1 MNELL
6 EELIQSLKQACTSKN
21 WEQVKQLDG
30 QIKSSL
36 QEIIAS
42 ANNVQEKEN
51 MISDLKTVQKIYDL
65 VIDRSRNN
73 QSEIATELKKITKD
87 RNAADS
93 YLGVSQF

>member
-1 MNELL
+1 VNELL
-6 EELIQSLKQACTSKN
+6 EELIQSLQQACTSKN